1 MFRGNRLWFPTASWG
16 QWLPTVPTSTHHP
29 PPSLPHPPSPHR
41 LTHKPICQRPM
52 VSAAPPKMTCLAQ
65 CSTHT
70 HTHRSQLSMLRCL
83 IVSARPK
90 PPGQIK
96 CARLPSQHYRTKPS
110 HPPEIGPGMWC
121 QSGTQ
126 HRVFFNSWPTGIVT
140 QFSKEIGPR
149 CSRQCYKPLCHKR
162 KDIGVSWD
170 KQKIKSLHWQ

>member
-1 MFRGNRLWFPTASWG
+1 MATYCTNIHSPS
-16 QWLPTVPTSTHHP
+16 
-29 PPSLPHPPSPHR
+29 PSLPPSPSLTPSPHTQ
-41 LTHKPICQRPM
+41 THLSETDGVCSPPKNDLPRPM
-52 VSAAPPKMTCLAQ
+52 LN
-65 CSTHT
+65 THT

-90 PPGQIK
+90 SPGQIK